1 MDDGWDRV
9 LIIPFIRLSDS
20 GNSYVVLVEAPGL
33 SISNIE
39 FQLNGRELV
48 ISSGTFAAMIATTGA
63 LSLVSIPKHR
73 IRFPGPVADTGPPIA
88 EAVAAG
94 RLRVILRKATS
105 EDDDALAVSRL

>member
-1 MDDGWDRV
+1 
-9 LIIPFIRLSDS
+9 LIIPFISLSDNGS
-20 GNSYVVLVEAPGL
+20 SYVVLVEAPGL

-73 IRFPGPVADTGPPIA
+73 IRFPGPVADTGPPVA

-94 RLRVILRKATS
+94 RLRVTLRKAKS
-105 EDDDALAVSRL
+105 EDDSAMAISSL